1 MVYITRQHAFTIL
14 PTNIKTFYKDYGVG
28 LRNTAHAFVEALK
41 VFDDAKRADRKD
53 WKLKSEHKGDKC
65 FNKHFPIGKVYYLK
79 IENTPHWNSNVHSVD
94 RLGTISEH
102 ADILHY
108 TTSEVVVIKG
118 RDFVVCRMWRK
129 YTTSEVVVIKGR
141 DFVVCRMWRKVGDSY
156 VVCATSF
163 ENDVPIM
170 AKKKRGWVNV
180 CAGKFTPLASD
191 PTKCTIEYIVSIDLR
206 DKITPKA
213 LPHQRLS
220 RFVCL
225 LQVPQFSPTV
235 V

>member
-1 MVYITRQHAFTIL
+1 MSTTVKLLEIEDTTSDSQ
-14 PTNIKTFYKDYGVG
+14 YGMG

-53 WKLKSEHKGDKC
+53 WKLKAEHKGDKC

-79 IENTPHWNSNVHSVD
+79 KTYNIDMETLFQHHWNEIEKTPQWNCNVHSVD

-129 YTTSEVVVIKGR
+129 
-141 DFVVCRMWRKVGDSY
+141 VGDSY
-156 VVCATSF
+156 VVAATSF
-163 ENDVPIM
+163 DNDVPVV

-180 CAGKFTPLASD
+180 CAGKFTPSAND
-191 PTKCTIEYIVSIDLR
+191 PTKCTVEYIVSVDLK
-206 DKITPKA
+206 DKLTPKA
-213 LPHQRLS
+213 VLS
-220 RFVCL
+220 SGIADMVIKDARNADKYIEEEISK
-225 LQVPQFSPTV
+225 QKP
-235 V
+235 